1 VQGGELAVVVAM
13 TPIYCCTEAQI
24 FRFARGRWVL
34 IFAVW
39 QLLVLLVPP
48 WMEEGITLRFTLDL
62 SISGRTLLMKVSNA
76 VVTALLWFLGALMV
90 FGCEKR
96 NETVVWTEKADRI
109 NDVDFH
115 GIEETKQVAQGA

>member
-1 VQGGELAVVVAM
+1 
-13 TPIYCCTEAQI
+13 
-24 FRFARGRWVL
+24 
-34 IFAVW
+34 
-39 QLLVLLVPP
+39 
-48 WMEEGITLRFTLDL
+48 LDL

-96 NETVVWTEKADRI
+96 NDTVVWTEKADRI

-115 GIEETKQVAQGA
+115 GIEETKQVAQGSLIGGLPLTYYGASYELSGAPTTSQFESLQFGGDYSVWG